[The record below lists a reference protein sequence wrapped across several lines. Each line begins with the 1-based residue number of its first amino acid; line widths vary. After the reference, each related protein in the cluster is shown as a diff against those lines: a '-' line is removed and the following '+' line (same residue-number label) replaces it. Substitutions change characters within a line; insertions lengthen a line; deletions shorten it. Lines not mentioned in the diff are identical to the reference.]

1 MARLVVD
8 QLKSKTLLRIL
19 HVSDI
24 HFALEC
30 VSHLKERLQAEKI
43 DIILSSGDNADMA
56 MDYNASPETIKKY
69 EEDMRQVVQSLEAIH
84 PLVIYIPGNHDPIT
98 TFDDKAPEM
107 TSQSINLHK
116 QCIQLAPNL
125 RLIGFGGSIPGFQ
138 NEKKTWDGFPFPTEY
153 DFAKEFMPF
162 VEQLPD
168 FTGSTIFMTHIGP
181 EKLGLAT
188 ESTKF

>member
-1 MARLVVD
+1 MFLYVV
-8 QLKSKTLLRIL
+8 

-84 PLVIYIPGNHDPIT
+84 PLVIYIPGNVIT
-98 TFDDKAPEM
+98 
-107 TSQSINLHK
+107 
-116 QCIQLAPNL
+116 
-125 RLIGFGGSIPGFQ
+125 LIS
-138 NEKKTWDGFPFPTEY
+138 EAY
-153 DFAKEFMPF
+153 
-162 VEQLPD
+162 
-168 FTGSTIFMTHIGP
+168 
-181 EKLGLAT
+181 
-188 ESTKF
+188 